1 MHVYEMGVINMLNA
15 EKYRAEIL
23 GKDFKFGLS
32 NRICK
37 CCYEEC
43 ATCVF
48 SLENNPNDG
57 LSHACTIRKV
67 KWLLSEYREPVKL
80 TRLEYEILTYILK
93 NTECRYITRNK
104 SRSLCVHSYKPVKDM
119 KYGHW
124 TAVCDKVKSCE
135 VFNNLFPFIKW
146 EDTDPALIKDV
157 LENCKVVEDDL

>member
-1 MHVYEMGVINMLNA
+1 MLNA

-23 GKDFKFGLS
+23 GKDCKFGLS

-67 KWLLSEYREPVKL
+67 KWLLSEYKEPIKL
-80 TRLEYEILTYILK
+80 SKLEYDILEYLLNDTGY
-93 NTECRYITRNK
+93 RYIVRGKYYHEGDIFYLYIFKNRPREV
-104 SRSLCVHSYKPVKDM
+104 SGEWHSNDPYDRSQFY
-119 KYGHW
+119 
-124 TAVCDKVKSCE
+124 A
-135 VFNNLFPFIKW
+135 FNNLFKFIKF
-146 EDTDPALIKDV
+146 EDKKPTSIEEV
-157 LENCKVVEDDL
+157 LENCEVANDAEE

>member
-1 MHVYEMGVINMLNA
+1 MLNA

-80 TRLEYEILTYILK
+80 TKIEYYILK
-93 NTECRYITRNK
+93 WAKENTEFKYLVRLKNGNLCAYSEKPFKDNQHNVWANK
-104 SRSLCVHSYKPVKDM
+104 KNVNSRLSMFNDLFEFIN
-119 KYGHW
+119 
-124 TAVCDKVKSCE
+124 CE
-135 VFNNLFPFIKW
+135 DSEPTSI
-146 EDTDPALIKDV
+146 EEV
-157 LENCKVVEDDL
+157 LENCEVVEDESNE

>member
-1 MHVYEMGVINMLNA
+1 MINA
-15 EKYRAEIL
+15 EKFKKEIRAMTDESTTFA
-23 GKDFKFGLS
+23 FK
-32 NRICK
+32 
-37 CCYEEC
+37 
-43 ATCVF
+43 ADDPTV
-48 SLENNPNDG
+48 
-57 LSHACTIRKV
+57 IRKCNELDCHECLFNCGKCFLERMRWIV
-67 KWLLSEYREPVKL
+67 SEYKEPVKL

-104 SRSLCVHSYKPVKDM
+104 SRSLCVHSYKPVKDT

-157 LENCKVVEDDL
+157 LDNCEVIENDL

>member
-1 MHVYEMGVINMLNA
+1 MLNA
-15 EKYRAEIL
+15 ERYKNEIAEVK
-23 GKDFKFGLS
+23 GKFGMS
-32 NRICK
+32 DKVVK
-37 CCYEEC
+37 CCYDEC
-43 ATCVF
+43 GTCIF
-48 SLENNPNDG
+48 SFDNNKTDG

-67 KWLLSEYREPVKL
+67 KWLIDEYKEPVRL

-104 SRSLCVHSYKPVKDM
+104 SRFLCVHSYKPVKDT

-157 LENCKVVEDDL
+157 LDNCEVVESDL